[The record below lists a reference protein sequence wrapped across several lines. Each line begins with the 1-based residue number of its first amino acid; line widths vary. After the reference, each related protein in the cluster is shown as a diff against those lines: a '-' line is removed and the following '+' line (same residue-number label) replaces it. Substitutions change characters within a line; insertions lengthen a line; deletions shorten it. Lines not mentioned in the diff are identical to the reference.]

1 MTFRMDPRAKLY
13 LLLLTNLLLLFHVGT
28 AAEAATTALCLLLFF
43 LSGKIGM
50 GLRLSALYFGLLAVD
65 IFVVPRAGEG
75 VLLNLLS
82 LVSVGVR
89 MMLPCIITG
98 AYAFSTTTIGELT
111 AALRRMHVPESVIIP
126 CAVVVRF
133 FPTVGEDYRQIR
145 AAMAL
150 RGRRGRAAPPDP
162 LEYILLLMNSRKQRR
177 QDLSCADK
185 EYRATTP

>member
-13 LLLLTNLLLLFHVGT
+13 LLLLANLLLLFHVGT

-43 LSGKIGM
+43 LSGKIGL
-50 GLRLSALYFGLLAVD
+50 GLRLSALYFGLLVVD

-133 FPTVGEDYRQIR
+133 SPLWARITVKSVRLWR
-145 AAMAL
+145 CAASP
-150 RGRRGRAAPPDP
+150 RGAAPCCFTRC
-162 LEYILLLMNSRKQRR
+162 SRWN
-177 QDLSCADK
+177 
-185 EYRATTP
+185 TF